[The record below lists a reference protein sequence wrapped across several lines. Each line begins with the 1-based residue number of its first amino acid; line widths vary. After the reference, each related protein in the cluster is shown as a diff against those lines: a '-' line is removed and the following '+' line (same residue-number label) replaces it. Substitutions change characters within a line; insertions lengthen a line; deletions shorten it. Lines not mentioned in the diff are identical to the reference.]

1 MQFETIMWY
10 YLYIYILNQ
19 IFCLQF
25 FHKFVTGGI
34 PFVIANNNRNMNEL
48 YFIHIPKNM
57 GTLIHYNLPKKY
69 NKKYY
74 GSGLLNNKYYFTC
87 RDHILIND
95 MIKIEPKIKKIPII
109 AIIREPI
116 QRFMS
121 ICNYLHIDPDSAI
134 QKCKLFR
141 NESYPTFKNSFNFF
155 IPQVNFIKSDY
166 KLDLSLFT
174 LENKKGIINWF
185 DSVNVK
191 IDLSKKLNSSRKIYK
206 KENLTDLQMQFL
218 KFFYKNDI
226 NLYQKLKN
234 SKR

>member
-1 MQFETIMWY
+1 MQFIKQ
-10 YLYIYILNQ
+10 LYIIFFIYILNE
-19 IFCLQF
+19 ILFHQF
-25 FHKFVTGGI
+25 ISKFALGGI
-34 PFVIANNNRNMNEL
+34 PFVIANNNKNMDNF

-74 GSGLLNNKYYFTC
+74 GAGLLNNKYYFTC

-116 QRFMS
+116 NRFIS
-121 ICNYLHIDPDSAI
+121 ICNYLNISPDSAI

-141 NESYPTFKNSFNFF
+141 NKSYPTFKNSYNFF

-174 LENKKGIINWF
+174 LENKNGIIKWF

-191 IDLSKKLNSSRKIYK
+191 IDLSKKLNISKKKYK
-206 KENLTDLQMQFL
+206 RENLTDLQIQFL
-218 KFFYKNDI
+218 NFFYKNDI

-234 SKR
+234 LKR